1 MNIIDQFKQ
10 KDHFTNTENQVI
22 NYILLNKDNL
32 IHLTINDLAKKTY
45 SSNSTIIRIC
55 HKLGFEG
62 YRDFKIAFLKELE
75 GNKYIIKDVN
85 YSIPF
90 QQVETSEEIANS
102 LFSLYSESLKVIQQ
116 QLDIKTLEDVSR
128 RLMQSERIFIY
139 AFGDAKITA
148 KGFINKM
155 IKINNFPILATE
167 NNEES
172 YITNHITKNDC
183 ALFITYSAK
192 NNNLEEYIQKLNK
205 KGIKTIALTANEK
218 SLLAKL
224 STYCL
229 FIPNHEKDQ
238 KITTFYS
245 QFGFLYILSLIYSFI
260 YQFTGKQ

>member
-102 LFSLYSESLKVIQQ
+102 LF
-116 QLDIKTLEDVSR
+116 
-128 RLMQSERIFIY
+128 
-139 AFGDAKITA
+139 
-148 KGFINKM
+148 
-155 IKINNFPILATE
+155 
-167 NNEES
+167 
-172 YITNHITKNDC
+172 
-183 ALFITYSAK
+183 
-192 NNNLEEYIQKLNK
+192 
-205 KGIKTIALTANEK
+205 
-218 SLLAKL
+218 
-224 STYCL
+224 
-229 FIPNHEKDQ
+229 
-238 KITTFYS
+238 
-245 QFGFLYILSLIYSFI
+245 
-260 YQFTGKQ
+260 